1 MLARSDGQRG
11 FFDAAWCSGLL
22 PERSIYALLA
32 EHGDRIVHDEA
43 FAECYSAR
51 WGRPSIPPS
60 LLAKVLLLAYR
71 DGLSDQRAMEALRFD
86 LRWKVALDLPIDHPG
101 FHPTSLVK
109 FRARLLLHGKERVVF
124 ERSLELARELGLLEG
139 DIEQIVDSTPMLGAA
154 AIQDTVTLVRAGVR
168 KLLDAVKA
176 NNATATRGLAA
187 GLQFDYAR
195 PREKPACDWHD
206 KPAREAMLVE
216 VAIDAQ
222 HVLQAVERD
231 QELAGDDAVSEAA
244 RLLRE
249 IVGQEFDTGE
259 DEGAPRPRHGR
270 QTRRIISAH
279 DPEMRHGRKT
289 NARRFTGYKLHAATA
304 TKTPLLTAIAISPGN
319 EHDGHHAAGLVEQ
332 QPAQRRPIRVLG
344 DTAYG
349 NVEVREQLEQRAIR
363 VLAPLHTTGALNEK
377 ILHKDR
383 FEIDLETETVTCPQ
397 GKTAPIYK
405 PRPSGPAADGTRVA
419 RFTPTD
425 CEPCPLR
432 ARCAPGGR
440 RQIRVHRREDLRQ
453 AALRELADPIERD
466 HLKRIRPR
474 IERLLGL
481 IVHRYHARKS
491 RYLGAQKTTLQ
502 AVWTAV
508 LVNLHPIGTA
518 LRAHTA

>member
-1 MLARSDGQRG
+1 MLATRGGQQG

-22 PERSIYALLA
+22 AENSIYALLA
-32 EHGDRIVHDEA
+32 DHGERIVCDED

-60 LLAKVLLLAYR
+60 LLAKVLLLAFR
-71 DGLSDQRAMEALRFD
+71 NGLSDERAMEALRFD

-101 FHPTSLVK
+101 FHATSLVK
-109 FRARLLLHGKERVVF
+109 FRARLLLHGKERIVF
-124 ERSLELARELGLLEG
+124 ERSIELATELGLLDG
-139 DIEQIVDSTPMLGAA
+139 DVEQIVDSTPMLGAA

-176 NNATATRGLAA
+176 ADAPAA
-187 GLQFDYAR
+187 KEIGAILDFDYTR
-195 PREKPACDWHD
+195 PRTKPAGDWHD
-206 KPAREAMLVE
+206 KTAREALLVE
-216 VAIDAQ
+216 VATDAQ
-222 HVLQAVERD
+222 RALRAVESD
-231 QELAGDDAVSEAA
+231 DELLADGSVGETA
-244 RLLRE
+244 RVLRE
-249 IVGQEFDTGE
+249 IVGQEFETVD
-259 DEGAPRPRHGR
+259 DEHTPRPRHGR
-270 QTRRIISAH
+270 RTRQIISAH

-304 TKTPLLTAIAISPGN
+304 TRSPVLTAIAISPGN
-319 EHDGHHAAGLVEQ
+319 EHDGHHAATLVEQ
-332 QPAQRRPIRVLG
+332 QPQHRRPKRLIG

-349 NVEVREQLEQRAIR
+349 NVEVREQLEQRAIS
-363 VLAPLHTTGALNEK
+363 VLAPLHTTGAANEMTV
-377 ILHKDR
+377 HKDE
-383 FEIDLETETVTCPQ
+383 FAIDLDAHTVTCPQ
-397 GKTAPIYK
+397 GSTAPIYK
-405 PRPSGPAADGTRVA
+405 PRRSGPAATGQRVA
-419 RFTPTD
+419 RFSRAD

-440 RQIRVHRREDLRQ
+440 REIRISRREDLRQ
-453 AALRELADPIERD
+453 AALQTLNDPIQRD

-481 IVHRYHARKS
+481 IAYRYHARKS
-491 RYLGAQKTTLQ
+491 RYYGTRKATLQ

-518 LRAHTA
+518 LRAQIA

>member
-1 MLARSDGQRG
+1 VLARSDGQRG
-11 FFDAAWCSGLL
+11 FFDAVWCSGLL

-32 EHGDRIVHDEA
+32 EHGERLVRDED
-43 FAECYSAR
+43 FAECYSAST
-51 WGRPSIPPS
+51 GRPSIPPS

-71 DGLSDQRAMEALRFD
+71 DGLSDERAMEALRFD
-86 LRWKVALDLPIDHPG
+86 LRWKVALDLPVDHPG

-124 ERSLELARELGLLEG
+124 ERSIELATELGLLDG
-139 DIEQIVDSTPMLGAA
+139 DVEQIVDSTPMLGAA

-168 KLLDAVKA
+168 GLLDAVKA
-176 NNATATRGLAA
+176 ADAPAA
-187 GLQFDYAR
+187 GRLRARLAFDYAR
-195 PREKPACDWHD
+195 PREKPAGDWHD
-206 KPAREAMLVE
+206 KSTRETLLVE
-216 VAIDAQ
+216 VATDAQ
-222 HVLQAVERD
+222 RALRAVQNEP
-231 QELAGDDAVSEAA
+231 QVAGDDAVGEAA

-249 IVGQEFDTGE
+249 IVGQEFDTA
-259 DEGAPRPRHGR
+259 DDDDAPRPRHGR
-270 QTRRIISAH
+270 QTRQIVSAH

-289 NARRFTGYKLHAATA
+289 NARRFTGYKLHVATA
-304 TKTPLLTAIAISPGN
+304 SKTPLLTAIAISPGN
-319 EHDGHHAAGLVEQ
+319 EHDGHHAATLVEQ
-332 QPAQRRPIRVLG
+332 QPQRRRPTRVIG

-363 VLAPLHTTGALNEK
+363 VLAPLHLTGANDETTV
-377 ILHKDR
+377 HKDR
-383 FEIDLETETVTCPQ
+383 FAIDLDQHTVTCPQ

-419 RFTPTD
+419 RFTPNH
-425 CEPCPLR
+425 CQPCPLR
-432 ARCAPGGR
+432 ERCAPNGR

-453 AALRELADPIERD
+453 AALRELADPIHHA
-466 HLKRIRPR
+466 HLKRTRPR

-491 RYLGAQKTTLQ
+491 RYHGKRKTALQ
-502 AVWTAV
+502 AAWTAV

-518 LRAHTA
+518 LRAQTG